1 MFESLES
8 RQFFSVTVGTEPA
21 VDAAPAPVISV
32 DAVEAKKPKPKPT
45 GTTQQ
50 TYLVVTME
58 DCLIS
63 SV

>member
-21 VDAAPAPVISV
+21 VDTAPAITV
-32 DAVEAKKPKPKPT
+32 DAVESKKPKPKPT

-50 TYLVVTME
+50 TYMVVTME
-58 DCLIS
+58 NVLIS
-63 SV
+63 SY